1 MRQNRLNLLLS
12 LKFAL
17 REMRGGLSG
26 FYIFLACIA
35 LGVAAIAAVN
45 SVSSAVND
53 GIAER
58 GREILAADIRFERD
72 NEPLAGDALAFIETL
87 GAMSQSVTM
96 RSMTRLPDGADQSL
110 AEIKAV
116 DGAYPLYG
124 AVISDPA
131 MPVGDALAETDGKYG
146 VLVAPLLAERLGLA
160 PGDGLLLGNVE
171 LRVSGTLVQEP
182 DALSEGFA
190 FAPRILISRQALDA
204 SGLIQIGSLA
214 EYGYRVRLTDPVVTP
229 EAVKTDAEEKFP
241 DTGWQIRTSDR
252 AAPSLS
258 ENVDRLSEFLTL
270 VGLATLITGGVGIAN
285 AVSAYL
291 ESRRRAIAAFKCM
304 GAPADMVVAIYF
316 LQIMLVALIGIAIG
330 LVLGAVIPLI
340 ALPLLSSLLE
350 IAIPAG
356 IFPMALGLAALFGLL
371 TALAFALLPL
381 AAARN
386 VPATAL
392 LREHSFDEGRRP
404 AWSFLAATGV
414 TLAALA
420 ALAIFTAEERFVASV
435 FLASVA
441 AAFVVLRLV
450 AAAIKWSAAKAPR
463 PRAPSLRLAIGNI
476 YRPGA
481 LTGSVVMSLGLGLT
495 LLVGLALIDGNLN
508 RELSRSLPERAPDFF
523 FVDIQGSEVDDFKTL
538 INEQA
543 PAGELALVPMLRGRI
558 LSLNNTRAS
567 EWEAPSEEA
576 KWVLRGDRGIT
587 YDADL
592 PENATLAEGEWW
604 SEDYGGEPLV
614 SFSAEEGKELGLK
627 LGDTVT
633 ISVLGRDI
641 TATIANFRNVEWDS
655 LSINFVMVF
664 SPNTFAGAP
673 HAWLATLT
681 DPGADTAKN
690 AEILGAVT
698 RAFPTVTTIEVR
710 AALEVAGDLVSQ
722 LATAIRAAAAIA
734 LIASVL
740 VLSGALAAGNRRR
753 GHDAVVMKTLG
764 ATRPALIRAFVYEY
778 LLLGFATGVFAFAAG
793 SAAAWYA
800 LTKIMM
806 LPFAL
811 LPMVALATVLGA
823 VIVTVAIG
831 LVGTWH
837 LLGQKPALYL
847 REL

>member
-1 MRQNRLNLLLS
+1 MQANRLNLSLA

-45 SVSSAVND
+45 SVSDAVNA

-72 NEPLAGDALAFIETL
+72 NEALTGDELAYVEDLGTL
-87 GAMSQSVTM
+87 SQSVTM
-96 RSMTRLPDGADQSL
+96 RSMTRLPDGSDQSL
-110 AEIKAV
+110 AEVKAV
-116 DGAYPLYG
+116 DGLYPLYG
-124 AVISDPA
+124 SVISDPA
-131 MPVGDALAETDGKYG
+131 MPLEDALGEGDDGRYG
-146 VLVAPLLAERLGLA
+146 VLVAPLLVDRLGLSV
-160 PGDGLLLGNVE
+160 GDSLLLGSAE
-171 LRVSGTLVQEP
+171 LRVSGMLEQEP
-182 DALSEGFA
+182 DSLSEGFA
-190 FAPRILISRQALDA
+190 FAPRILIGRDALEA
-204 SGLIQIGSLA
+204 SGLVQLGSLA
-214 EYGYRVRLTDPVVTP
+214 EYAYRVRLPATTDPN
-229 EAVKTDAEEKFP
+229 AVKTAAEEAFP
-241 DTGWQIRTSDR
+241 DAGWSVRVSDR

-291 ESRRRAIAAFKCM
+291 ESRRRAIAAFKCL
-304 GAPADMVVAIYF
+304 GAPANMVVAIYF
-316 LQIMLVALIGIAIG
+316 LQIMLVALIGIVAG
-330 LVLGAVIPLI
+330 LVFGAVIPLI

-350 IAIPAG
+350 IAIPAA
-356 IFPMALGLAALFGLL
+356 IFPMALLIAALFGLL
-371 TALAFALLPL
+371 TAIAFAILPL
-381 AAARN
+381 AAARD

-392 LREHSFDEGRRP
+392 LREHGFDEGGRP
-404 AWSFLAATGV
+404 AWPFVAAAAV

-420 ALAIFTAEERFVASV
+420 ALAIFTADERFVASV

-441 AAFVVLRLV
+441 GAFLVLRLV
-450 AAAIKWSAAKAPR
+450 AVAIKWLARRAPH

-476 YRPGA
+476 HRPGA
-481 LTGSVVMSLGLGLT
+481 LTGSVVLSLGLGLT
-495 LLVGLALIDGNLN
+495 LLVALALIDGNLN
-508 RELSRSLPERAPDFF
+508 RELSRTLPERAPDFF
-523 FVDIQGSEVDDFKTL
+523 FVDIQGSEVDGFRDL
-538 INEQA
+538 ITQEA
-543 PAGELALVPMLRGRI
+543 PEGELSLVPMLRGRI
-558 LSLNNTRAS
+558 LALNDTRAS
-567 EWEAPSEEA
+567 EWEAPPEA
-576 KWVLRGDRGIT
+576 RWVLRGDRGIT

-592 PENATLAEGEWW
+592 PENSTLAEGEWW
-604 SEDYGGEPLV
+604 PEDYDGEPLV
-614 SFSAEEGKELGLK
+614 SFAADEGQELGLK

-633 ISVLGRDI
+633 VSVLGREI
-641 TATIANFRNVEWDS
+641 TARIASFRSVEWES

-681 DPGADTAKN
+681 NPDGSTEKN
-690 AEILGAVT
+690 AEILGSVT
-698 RAFPTVTTIEVR
+698 RTFPTVTTIEVR
-710 AALEVAGDLVSQ
+710 AALEIAGELVGQ

-734 LIASVL
+734 LIASVM
-740 VLSGALAAGNRRR
+740 VLAGALAAGNRRR
-753 GHDAVVMKTLG
+753 GHDAVIMKTLG

-778 LLLGFATGVFAFAAG
+778 LILGAMTGIFALVAG

-800 LTKIMM
+800 LTQIMM

-811 LPMVALATVLGA
+811 LAPVALATVGGA
-823 VIVTVAIG
+823 IVVTVAIG
-831 LVGTWH
+831 LFGTWH

>member
-1 MRQNRLNLLLS
+1 MKANRLNLPLA

-45 SVSSAVND
+45 SVSTAVND

-58 GREILAADIRFERD
+58 GREILAGDIRFERD
-72 NEPLAGDALAFIETL
+72 NQPLDGAALAYIETL
-87 GAMSQSVTM
+87 GPMSQSVTM
-96 RSMTRLPDGADQSL
+96 RSMTRLPDGSDQAL
-110 AEIKAV
+110 AEVKAV
-116 DGAYPLYG
+116 DDAYPLYG
-124 AVISDPA
+124 TVISDPA
-131 MPVGDALAETDGKYG
+131 MPVDMAIAEKDGRYG
-146 VLVAPLLAERLGLA
+146 VLLAPLLAERLKLS
-160 PGDGLLLGNVE
+160 PGDTLLLGNTE
-171 LRVSGTLVQEP
+171 LVVSGTLVQEP

-190 FAPRILISRQALDA
+190 FAPRIMISRAALDA
-204 SGLIQIGSLA
+204 SGLVQTGSLT
-214 EYGYRVRLTDPVVTP
+214 EYGYRIRLADPAASP
-229 EAVKTDAEEKFP
+229 DAVKTEAETKFP

-330 LVLGAVIPLI
+330 VVFGAIIPLI
-340 ALPLLSSLLE
+340 ALPLLSSLLD

-356 IFPMALGLAALFGLL
+356 IFPLALALAALFGLL
-371 TALAFALLPL
+371 TALAFAILPL
-381 AAARN
+381 ASARN

-392 LREHSFDEGRRP
+392 LREHGFDEGRRP
-404 AWSFLAATGV
+404 SWPFLAATAA
-414 TLAALA
+414 TLAILS
-420 ALAIFTAEERFVASV
+420 ALAIVTAEEKFVAGV
-435 FLASVA
+435 FLAAVA
-441 AAFVVLRLV
+441 GAFVVLRLV
-450 AAAIKWSAAKAPR
+450 AVAIKWAAARAPH
-463 PRAPSLRLAIGNI
+463 PRAPSLRLALGNI
-476 YRPGA
+476 HRPGA
-481 LTGSVVMSLGLGLT
+481 LTGSVVLSLGLGLT

-523 FVDIQGSEVDDFKTL
+523 FIDIQGNEVNDFKAL
-538 INEQA
+538 IGEQA
-543 PAGELALVPMLRGRI
+543 PDGELTLVPMLRGRI
-558 LSLNNTRAS
+558 LALNDIRTS
-567 EWEAPSEEA
+567 EWKAPTEDA

-587 YDADL
+587 YDATL
-592 PENATLAEGEWW
+592 PENAKLAEGEWW
-604 SEDYGGEPLV
+604 PENYSGKPLV
-614 SFSAEEGKELGLK
+614 SFSADEGRELGLK

-641 TATIANFRNVEWDS
+641 TATIANFRTVEWDS
-655 LSINFVMVF
+655 LAINFVMVF

-673 HAWLATLT
+673 HSWLATLS
-681 DPGADTAKN
+681 DPGSDN
-690 AEILGAVT
+690 ARNAGILGAVT
-698 RAFPTVTTIEVR
+698 RTFPTVTTIEVK

-753 GHDAVVMKTLG
+753 GHDAVIMKTLG

-778 LLLGFATGVFAFAAG
+778 LLLGFATGVFALAAG
-793 SAAAWYA
+793 SAASWYA

-811 LPMVALATVLGA
+811 LPTVAIGTICGA

-831 LVGTWH
+831 LAGTWH

>member
-1 MRQNRLNLLLS
+1 MRQNRLNLLLA

-45 SVSSAVND
+45 SVSDAVNA

-72 NEPLAGDALAFIETL
+72 NEPLSGEALAYIEAL
-87 GAMSQSVTM
+87 GPTSQSVTM
-96 RSMTRLPDGADQSL
+96 RSMTRLPDGSDQSL

-124 AVISDPA
+124 EVISDPA
-131 MPVGDALAETDGKYG
+131 MPVGEALAETDGRYG

-160 PGDGLLLGNVE
+160 PGDSLLLGNAE
-171 LRVSGTLVQEP
+171 LMVSGTLAQEP

-190 FAPRILISRQALDA
+190 FAPRILISRQALEA
-204 SGLIQIGSLA
+204 SGLVQIGSLA
-214 EYGYRVRLTDPVVTP
+214 EYGYRVRLADPAMTP
-229 EAVKTDAEEKFP
+229 EAVKTEAEEKFP

-330 LVLGAVIPLI
+330 LVFGAIIPLI

-356 IFPMALGLAALFGLL
+356 IFPWALALAALFGIL
-371 TALAFALLPL
+371 TALAFAILPL

-392 LREHSFDEGRRP
+392 LREHSFDEGGRP
-404 AWSFLAATGV
+404 AWPFLAATGV
-414 TLAALA
+414 TLALLA
-420 ALAIFTAEERFVASV
+420 ALAIFTAEERFVAAV

-441 AAFVVLRLV
+441 GAFVVLRLV
-450 AAAIKWSAAKAPR
+450 ALAIKWLAARAPR
-463 PRAPSLRLAIGNI
+463 PHAPSLRLAVGNI
-476 YRPGA
+476 HRPGA
-481 LTGSVVMSLGLGLT
+481 LTGSVVLSLGLGLT

-523 FVDIQGSEVDDFKTL
+523 FVDIQGSEVEGFKAL
-538 INEQA
+538 INEEA
-543 PAGELALVPMLRGRI
+543 PDGELALVPMLRGRI
-558 LSLNNTRAS
+558 LALNDTRAS
-567 EWEAPSEEA
+567 EWDAPSEDA

-587 YDADL
+587 YDATL
-592 PENATLAEGEWW
+592 PENSALAEGEWW
-604 SEDYGGEPLV
+604 PEDYSGDPLV
-614 SFSAEEGKELGLK
+614 SFSADEGKELGLK

-641 TATIANFRNVEWDS
+641 TATIANFRTVEWDS

-681 DPGADTAKN
+681 DPGSDTATN
-690 AEILGAVT
+690 ADILGAVT
-698 RAFPTVTTIEVR
+698 RAFPTVTTIEVK
-710 AALEVAGDLVSQ
+710 AALEIAGDLVSQ

-778 LLLGFATGVFAFAAG
+778 LLLGLATGVFALAAG

-811 LPMVALATVLGA
+811 LPAVALATVLGA

-831 LVGTWH
+831 LAGTWH

>member
-1 MRQNRLNLLLS
+1 MQANRLNLSLA

-45 SVSSAVND
+45 SVSDAVNA

-72 NEPLAGDALAFIETL
+72 NEALTGDELAYVEDLGTL
-87 GAMSQSVTM
+87 SQSVTM
-96 RSMTRLPDGADQSL
+96 RSMTRLPDGSDQSL
-110 AEIKAV
+110 AEVKAV
-116 DGAYPLYG
+116 DGLYPLYG
-124 AVISDPA
+124 SVISDPA
-131 MPVGDALAETDGKYG
+131 MPLEDALGEGDDGRYG
-146 VLVAPLLAERLGLA
+146 VLVAPLLVDRLGLSV
-160 PGDGLLLGNVE
+160 GDSLLLGSAE
-171 LRVSGTLVQEP
+171 LRVSGTLEQEP
-182 DALSEGFA
+182 DSLSEGFA
-190 FAPRILISRQALDA
+190 FAPRILIDRDALEA
-204 SGLIQIGSLA
+204 SGLVQLGSLA
-214 EYGYRVRLTDPVVTP
+214 EYAYRVRLPAASDPNT
-229 EAVKTDAEEKFP
+229 VKTAAEEAFP
-241 DTGWQIRTSDR
+241 DAGWSVRVSDR

-291 ESRRRAIAAFKCM
+291 ESRRRAIAAFKCL
-304 GAPADMVVAIYF
+304 GAPATMVVAIYF
-316 LQIMLVALIGIAIG
+316 LQIMLVALIGIVAG
-330 LVLGAVIPLI
+330 LVFGAVIPLI

-350 IAIPAG
+350 IAIPAA
-356 IFPMALGLAALFGLL
+356 IFPVALLIAALFGLL
-371 TALAFALLPL
+371 TAIAFAILPL
-381 AAARN
+381 AAARD

-392 LREHSFDEGRRP
+392 LREHGFDEGGRP
-404 AWSFLAATGV
+404 AWSFVAAAAV

-420 ALAIFTAEERFVASV
+420 ALAIFTADERFVASV

-441 AAFVVLRLV
+441 GAFLVLRLV
-450 AAAIKWSAAKAPR
+450 AVAIKWLARRAPH

-476 YRPGA
+476 HRPGA
-481 LTGSVVMSLGLGLT
+481 LTGSVVLSLGLGLT
-495 LLVGLALIDGNLN
+495 LLVALALIDGNLN
-508 RELSRSLPERAPDFF
+508 RELSRTLPERAPDFF
-523 FVDIQGSEVDDFKTL
+523 FVDIQGSEVDGFRDL
-538 INEQA
+538 ITQEA
-543 PAGELALVPMLRGRI
+543 PEGELSLVPMLRGRI
-558 LSLNNTRAS
+558 LALNDTRAS
-567 EWEAPSEEA
+567 EWDAPPEAR
-576 KWVLRGDRGIT
+576 WVLRGDRGIT

-592 PENATLAEGEWW
+592 PENSTLAEGEWW
-604 SEDYGGEPLV
+604 PEGYDGEPLV
-614 SFSAEEGKELGLK
+614 SFAADEGQELGLK

-633 ISVLGRDI
+633 VSVLGREI
-641 TATIANFRNVEWDS
+641 TARIASFRSVEWES

-681 DPGADTAKN
+681 NPDGSTEKN

-698 RAFPTVTTIEVR
+698 RTFPTVTTIEVR
-710 AALEVAGDLVSQ
+710 AALEIAGELVGQ

-734 LIASVL
+734 LIASVM
-740 VLSGALAAGNRRR
+740 VLAGALAAGNRRR
-753 GHDAVVMKTLG
+753 GHDAVIMKTLG

-778 LLLGFATGVFAFAAG
+778 LILGAMTGIFALVAG

-800 LTKIMM
+800 LTQIMM

-811 LPMVALATVLGA
+811 LAPVALATVGGA
-823 VIVTVAIG
+823 IVVTVAIG
-831 LVGTWH
+831 LFGTWH

>member
-1 MRQNRLNLLLS
+1 MQANRIDLS
-12 LKFAL
+12 LALKFAL

-26 FYIFLACIA
+26 FYIFLSCIA

-45 SVSSAVND
+45 SVSDAVNA

-72 NEPLAGDALAFIETL
+72 NEALAGDELAYVEGL
-87 GAMSQSVTM
+87 GTMSQSVTM
-96 RSMTRLPDGADQSL
+96 RSMTRLPDGSDQSL
-110 AEIKAV
+110 AEVKAV
-116 DGAYPLYG
+116 DGLYPLYG
-124 AVISDPA
+124 TVISDPA
-131 MPVGDALAETDGKYG
+131 MPLDAALSRNDDGRFG

-160 PGDGLLLGNVE
+160 AGDTLLLGNAE
-171 LRVSGTLVQEP
+171 LRVSGTLEQEP
-182 DALSEGFA
+182 DSLSEGFA
-190 FAPRILISRQALDA
+190 FAPRILISRDALEA
-204 SGLIQIGSLA
+204 SGLVQLGSLA
-214 EYGYRVRLTDPVVTP
+214 EYAYRVRLPASAPDPN
-229 EAVKTDAEEKFP
+229 AVKTAAEEALP
-241 DTGWQIRTSDR
+241 DAGWSVRVSDR
-252 AAPSLS
+252 AAPALS

-291 ESRRRAIAAFKCM
+291 ESRRRAIAAFKCL
-304 GAPADMVVAIYF
+304 GAPASMVVAIYF
-316 LQIMLVALIGIAIG
+316 LQIMLVALIGILAG
-330 LVLGAVIPLI
+330 LVFGAIIPLI

-350 IAIPAG
+350 IAIPAAV
-356 IFPMALGLAALFGLL
+356 FPLALLIAALFGLL
-371 TALAFALLPL
+371 TAIAFAILPL

-392 LREHSFDEGRRP
+392 LREHGFDEGGRP
-404 AWSFLAATGV
+404 AWPFVAAATA

-420 ALAIFTAEERFVASV
+420 ALAIFTADERFVASV

-441 AAFVVLRLV
+441 GAFLVLRLV
-450 AAAIKWSAAKAPR
+450 AAAIKWLARRAPHT
-463 PRAPSLRLAIGNI
+463 RAPSLRLAIGNI
-476 YRPGA
+476 HRPGA
-481 LTGSVVMSLGLGLT
+481 LTGSVVLSLGLGLT
-495 LLVGLALIDGNLN
+495 LLVALALIDGNLN
-508 RELSRSLPERAPDFF
+508 RELSRTLPERAPDFF
-523 FVDIQGSEVDDFKTL
+523 FIDIQGNEVEGFGDL
-538 INEQA
+538 LAEEA
-543 PAGELALVPMLRGRI
+543 PQGELSLVPMLRGRI
-558 LSLNNTRAS
+558 LALNGIRAS
-567 EWEAPSEEA
+567 EWEAPPNA
-576 KWVLRGDRGIT
+576 RWVLRGDRGIT

-592 PENATLAEGEWW
+592 PENSTLAEGEWW
-604 SEDYGGEPLV
+604 PEDYGGEPLV
-614 SFSAEEGKELGLK
+614 SFAAEEGGELGLK

-633 ISVLGRDI
+633 VSVLGREI
-641 TATIANFRNVEWDS
+641 TARIANFRAVEWES

-681 DPGADTAKN
+681 NPDGSTETN

-698 RAFPTVTTIEVR
+698 RTFPTVTTIEVR
-710 AALEVAGDLVSQ
+710 AALEIAGALVGQ

-753 GHDAVVMKTLG
+753 GHDAVIMKTLG

-778 LLLGFATGVFAFAAG
+778 LILGAMTGLFALVAG

-800 LTKIMM
+800 LTQIMM

-811 LPMVALATVLGA
+811 LPSVALATVCGA
-823 VIVTVAIG
+823 ILVTVAIG
-831 LVGTWH
+831 LFGTWH

>member
-1 MRQNRLNLLLS
+1 MQANRLNLSLA

-45 SVSSAVND
+45 SVSDAVNA

-72 NEPLAGDALAFIETL
+72 NEALTGDELAYVEDLGTL
-87 GAMSQSVTM
+87 SQSVTM
-96 RSMTRLPDGADQSL
+96 RSMTRLPDGSDQSL
-110 AEIKAV
+110 AEVKAV
-116 DGAYPLYG
+116 DGLYPLYG

-131 MPVGDALAETDGKYG
+131 MPLEDALGEGDDGRYG
-146 VLVAPLLAERLGLA
+146 VLVAPLLVDRLGLSV
-160 PGDGLLLGNVE
+160 GDSLLLGSAE
-171 LRVSGTLVQEP
+171 LRVSGTLEQEP
-182 DALSEGFA
+182 DSLSEGFA
-190 FAPRILISRQALDA
+190 FAPRILIGRDALEA
-204 SGLIQIGSLA
+204 SGLVQLGSLA
-214 EYGYRVRLTDPVVTP
+214 EYAYRVRLPAASDPN
-229 EAVKTDAEEKFP
+229 AIKTAAEEAFP
-241 DTGWQIRTSDR
+241 DAGWSVRVSDR

-291 ESRRRAIAAFKCM
+291 ESRRRAIAAFKCL
-304 GAPADMVVAIYF
+304 GAPANMVVAIYF
-316 LQIMLVALIGIAIG
+316 LQIMLVALIGIVTG
-330 LVLGAVIPLI
+330 LVFGAVIPLI

-350 IAIPAG
+350 IAIPAA
-356 IFPMALGLAALFGLL
+356 IFPMALLIAALFGLL
-371 TALAFALLPL
+371 TAIAFAILPL
-381 AAARN
+381 AAARA

-392 LREHSFDEGRRP
+392 LREHGFDEGGRP
-404 AWSFLAATGV
+404 AWPFVAAAVV
-414 TLAALA
+414 TLTALA
-420 ALAIFTAEERFVASV
+420 ALAIFTADERFVASV

-441 AAFVVLRLV
+441 GAFLVLRLV
-450 AAAIKWSAAKAPR
+450 AVAIKWLARRAPH

-476 YRPGA
+476 HRPGA
-481 LTGSVVMSLGLGLT
+481 LTGSVVLSLGLGLT
-495 LLVGLALIDGNLN
+495 LLVALALIDGNLN
-508 RELSRSLPERAPDFF
+508 RELSRTLPERAPDFF
-523 FVDIQGSEVDDFKTL
+523 FVDIQGSEVDGFRDL
-538 INEQA
+538 ITQEA
-543 PAGELALVPMLRGRI
+543 PEGELSLVPMLRGRI
-558 LSLNNTRAS
+558 LALNDTRAS
-567 EWEAPSEEA
+567 EWEAPPEA
-576 KWVLRGDRGIT
+576 RWVLRGDRGIT

-592 PENATLAEGEWW
+592 PENSTLAEGEWW
-604 SEDYGGEPLV
+604 PEDYDGEPLV
-614 SFSAEEGKELGLK
+614 SFAADEGQELGLK

-633 ISVLGRDI
+633 VSVLGREI
-641 TATIANFRNVEWDS
+641 TARIASFRSVEWES

-681 DPGADTAKN
+681 NPDGSTEKN
-690 AEILGAVT
+690 AEILGSVT
-698 RAFPTVTTIEVR
+698 RTFPTVTTIEVR
-710 AALEVAGDLVSQ
+710 AALEIAGELVGQ

-734 LIASVL
+734 LIASVM
-740 VLSGALAAGNRRR
+740 VLAGALAAGNRRR
-753 GHDAVVMKTLG
+753 GHDAVIMKTLG

-778 LLLGFATGVFAFAAG
+778 LILGAMTGIFALVAG

-800 LTKIMM
+800 LTQIMM

-811 LPMVALATVLGA
+811 LAPVALATVGGA
-823 VIVTVAIG
+823 IVVTVAIG
-831 LVGTWH
+831 LFGTWH